1 MGYIDS
7 GVKEGATLHVG
18 GQRFGQEGYFIE
30 PTIFT
35 NTRPDMKIVREE
47 IFGPVGVVAKFS
59 TEEEVLELANDT
71 QYGLSS
77 YAFTR
82 DVSRAIRVAN
92 ALEAGCA
99 FVSSLYRARGDVA
112 DNGVDQLVCA
122 PRAASAVW
130 RVQAIWAWQRNGRIC
145 ARGVSFHSSALE
157 IHHSVDIMQVH
168 TSQGCSHQRRA

>member
-1 MGYIDS
+1 MTG
-7 GVKEGATLHVG
+7 GVRGAG
-18 GQRFGQEGYFIE
+18 AGYFVQ
-30 PTIFT
+30 PTIFADV
-35 NTRPDMKIVREE
+35 RPDMRIVREE